1 MEVAMADAAGQ
12 GHVAGKVPIIG
23 SAVTA
28 WGDAFRAI
36 AAMPVLVGTV
46 FVILLLISGAN
57 MLLMPDMEK
66 MVATQ
71 MPLWIKIVS
80 IINNML
86 TSLLMAPL
94 AIAVHRMVLLGE
106 TTERYNLNLSN
117 SRFRR
122 FVGFGIIIGLFWS
135 VPNLILWF
143 AQGSGTLLVV
153 TSIVSLILQ
162 IVIAI
167 VTLRRVILFPAI
179 AVDALGATWSNARN
193 DTKGHSW
200 RVLFVLF
207 CTLLPMTIVTTPLF
221 FTLMM
226 PPRHRRVVCACR
238 RGVAPVQ
245 GLCLAADGS
254 AGQRVSHDHASGSII
269 LFAWDWILTV
279 WAFARLAAGRDRG
292 HKRQEIA
299 QGLEQHAAFTVQFGA
314 GGLGT
319 ALRVKFI
326 RKSPPRDGAA
336 LR

>member
-1 MEVAMADAAGQ
+1 
-12 GHVAGKVPIIG
+12 
-23 SAVTA
+23 
-28 WGDAFRAI
+28 
-36 AAMPVLVGTV
+36 
-46 FVILLLISGAN
+46 
-57 MLLMPDMEK
+57 
-66 MVATQ
+66 
-71 MPLWIKIVS
+71 
-80 IINNML
+80 
-86 TSLLMAPL
+86 MAPL

-226 PPRHRRVVCACR
+226 PPRLGEAGRILFSVISSAIGIV
-238 RGVAPVQ
+238 
-245 GLCLAADGS
+245 GLCALAAAASHLFKAYASRLTGARASVS
-254 AGQRVSHDHASGSII
+254 ATI
-269 LFAWDWILTV
+269 TPP
-279 WAFARLAAGRDRG
+279 
-292 HKRQEIA
+292 A
-299 QGLEQHAAFTVQFGA
+299 Q
-314 GGLGT
+314 
-319 ALRVKFI
+319 
-326 RKSPPRDGAA
+326 
-336 LR
+336 